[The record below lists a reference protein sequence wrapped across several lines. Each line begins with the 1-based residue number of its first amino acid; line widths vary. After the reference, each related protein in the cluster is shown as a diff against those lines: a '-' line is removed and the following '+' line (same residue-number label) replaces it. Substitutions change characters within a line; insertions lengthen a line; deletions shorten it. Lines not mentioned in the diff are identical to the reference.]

1 MSETLAGLEIG
12 GTLHTTTDEV
22 VRAINR
28 VKVQLIADR
37 DRATEALREGGTY
50 QEMNAMTTVWRVI
63 DEGVRG
69 LERAIG
75 YLTKDEED
83 TR

>member
-1 MSETLAGLEIG
+1 MNEPLAGLEIG
-12 GTLHTTTDEV
+12 DAPHTTTDEA

-28 VKVQLIADR
+28 VKAQMIADR
-37 DRATEALREGGTY
+37 DRATEALQAGGTY

-75 YLTKDEED
+75 YLTKDEEE
-83 TR
+83 TP